1 MSLPY
6 FIARRYLFAKKSHN
20 VINIISLISALGI
33 LVGSCALIVVLS
45 VYNGFEGIVRGMYDK
60 SAPDVVITPT
70 SGKYFSSSDSRFEQI
85 RKYPAVDSYSYL
97 IEETVFLN
105 YGSEQGVTT
114 LKGVDTNFVKKPT
127 VSLTIKEGQFSLYQ
141 GEIAQALIGKGL
153 YSQMKISPRF
163 VTPIEAFYPDPN
175 REISLMNPLASLKK
189 EIFFPCGIFTSTNA
203 EQEDCLYVPIQKC
216 RQLLSLSEDMVG
228 AMELRLKDESSVSA
242 TIDFICELLG
252 EDFAVRDRYMQN
264 ETVYKMMRT
273 EKVVI
278 YMILLFIIVV
288 ISCNVFGSLTMLIIE
303 KRDDIMTL
311 RYLGAND
318 TLIKRIFFNEGFLII
333 MTGSIVGIL
342 LGLLLAMVQ
351 QYFGVIPMPG
361 NFVVDHYP
369 VEIRITDILITFG
382 AVTLIGILITT
393 FPVRKTLS
401 KIL

>member
-242 TIDFICELLG
+242 TLDFICELLG

-382 AVTLIGILITT
+382 AITLIGILITT

>member
-85 RKYPAVDSYSYL
+85 RKYPAVDSYAYL

-216 RQLLSLSEDMVG
+216 RQLLSLSEDMEETI
-228 AMELRLKDESSVSA
+228 ELRLKNESSVTA
-242 TIDFICELLG
+242 TINFICELLG

>member
-242 TIDFICELLG
+242 TLDFICELLG

>member
-189 EIFFPCGIFTSTNA
+189 EIFFPSGIFTSTNA

-242 TIDFICELLG
+242 TLDFICELLG

-393 FPVRKTLS
+393 FPVRKALS